1 MTRGFTIHG
10 IETVVTRGFTIH
22 GIETVH
28 GLKIFYIYRKQAKS
42 FKTDNYKKRLANL
55 AEMPVVVSAKSLRTL
70 QCGVPCARKEL
81 LPFPAIMTSIT
92 LYARTNA
99 RATSDEDVSC
109 HTVSTVFQIF
119 CNEASVLL

>member
-1 MTRGFTIHG
+1 MDFKHFIKG
-10 IETVVTRGFTIH
+10 
-22 GIETVH
+22 
-28 GLKIFYIYRKQAKS
+28 YIYRKQAQF
-42 FKTDNYKKRLANL
+42 FKTVYYRNRLANL
-55 AEMPVVVSAKSLRTL
+55 AEIPVVVSAKSLRTL

-81 LPFPAIMTSIT
+81 LPFSAIMTSIT

-119 CNEASVLL
+119 SNDASVLL